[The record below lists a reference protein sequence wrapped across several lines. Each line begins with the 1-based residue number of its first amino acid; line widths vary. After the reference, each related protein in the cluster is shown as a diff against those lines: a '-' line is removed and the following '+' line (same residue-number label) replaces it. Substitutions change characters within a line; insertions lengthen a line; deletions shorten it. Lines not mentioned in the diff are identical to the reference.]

1 MSVTVNDLM
10 RVPSLR
16 QAKVLAG
23 HRGLGKIVSSISVL
37 ESTDPDVLV
46 ADRFPKGEFFGS
58 EIVITG
64 FLNIVNDIE
73 LQCENIRQLSAGG
86 EVGLILYYVGVFMPE
101 VDHRLI
107 ELADEL
113 DFVLICMPTGDPTLR
128 YSEVINDVM
137 GCIFRDQEKKD
148 SIVLDIL
155 EQISA
160 LPKHRQSVDTAMRI
174 LSDRI
179 AASVI
184 LCDSAFHILN
194 LAAWPRSQKTIIED
208 GILNCSVFP
217 ESRQSCPCTF
227 QAGHNLQRLTIRTD
241 SGQKYELLILR
252 ADTALK
258 DNLLDEIE
266 EATCICINIWGK
278 KHDDVAVHEL
288 VRAILKDEP
297 MKMHR
302 LAEIFRVDID
312 SLHEM
317 WILDNG
323 RDTTNDDLKAQM
335 PALRDC
341 FARYTGSFIMDFYG
355 GRLIVFMSPPRS
367 QQETEQLEQEILTL
381 TDRCDPNITLARCN
395 QLQTTA
401 DVRKAYLCYKEM
413 LSQVRKI
420 YPNRKNFSYGQLEFA
435 QSCHRT
441 ILDGEAGL
449 NRCLLPLRPLK
460 EETEDMDLVQTL
472 ATYLLDG
479 DSSVT
484 KTAQLLYLHKNT
496 VKYRIKRISDILG
509 FRPDRMPEVVELYK
523 AAAVQRILS

>member
-10 RVPSLR
+10 RLPSLR

-174 LSDRI
+174 LSD
-179 AASVI
+179 
-184 LCDSAFHILN
+184 
-194 LAAWPRSQKTIIED
+194 E
-208 GILNCSVFP
+208 
-217 ESRQSCPCTF
+217 PCRM
-227 QAGHNLQRLTIRTD
+227 A
-241 SGQKYELLILR
+241 
-252 ADTALK
+252 
-258 DNLLDEIE
+258 
-266 EATCICINIWGK
+266 K
-278 KHDDVAVHEL
+278 KS
-288 VRAILKDEP
+288 K
-297 MKMHR
+297 
-302 LAEIFRVDID
+302 
-312 SLHEM
+312 
-317 WILDNG
+317 
-323 RDTTNDDLKAQM
+323 ND
-335 PALRDC
+335 
-341 FARYTGSFIMDFYG
+341 Y
-355 GRLIVFMSPPRS
+355 
-367 QQETEQLEQEILTL
+367 
-381 TDRCDPNITLARCN
+381 
-395 QLQTTA
+395 
-401 DVRKAYLCYKEM
+401 
-413 LSQVRKI
+413 
-420 YPNRKNFSYGQLEFA
+420 
-435 QSCHRT
+435 
-441 ILDGEAGL
+441 
-449 NRCLLPLRPLK
+449 
-460 EETEDMDLVQTL
+460 
-472 ATYLLDG
+472 
-479 DSSVT
+479 
-484 KTAQLLYLHKNT
+484 
-496 VKYRIKRISDILG
+496 
-509 FRPDRMPEVVELYK
+509 
-523 AAAVQRILS
+523 